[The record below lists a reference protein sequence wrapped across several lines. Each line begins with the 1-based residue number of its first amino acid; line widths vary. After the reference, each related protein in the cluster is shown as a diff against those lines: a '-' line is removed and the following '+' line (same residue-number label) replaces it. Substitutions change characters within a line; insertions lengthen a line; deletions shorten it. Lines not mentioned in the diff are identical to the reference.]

1 MPTNNANLQA
11 ELSAVEILKTEQIPS
26 TSCPTCRSGFPDY
39 PETLLV
45 EVVNVEL

>member
-11 ELSAVEILKTEQIPS
+11 ELSAMESMDAEIPPS
-26 TSCPTCRSGFPDY
+26 TSCPTCRSGFPEY